1 MKESV
6 FYIKPKMGSAQSATT
21 IYNEFAATEDL
32 KKLVLEQLMSHKF
45 TVLTEIDAGLTSQES
60 TSRQLFLDDQTF
72 IKVEILISFASSA
85 GEEDDFES
93 IEFNFLVSSL
103 MASFLK
109 MFENRIPDKGS
120 VIYPIRQDGVED
132 YTSMRVYF
140 YVPVA
145 FGVNIEESIRLAKEN
160 AAINILKNYR
170 NLEEATVMEMTA
182 QIGSN
187 SFPSLDV
194 YFVDKQS
201 IGNVMSATSIIGDFR
216 HGVYGPFMRKTN
228 AILSSHQMIKRKNV
242 NDKHRRRQALNN
254 MLEYS

>member
-1 MKESV
+1 
-6 FYIKPKMGSAQSATT
+6 MGSAQSANAV
-21 IYNEFAATEDL
+21 YNDFAETEDV
-32 KKLVLEQLMSHKF
+32 KRLVLEKLMSHKF
-45 TVLTEIDAGLTSQES
+45 TVLTEIDAELTSQES
-60 TSRQLFLDDQTF
+60 TSRQLFLDETPPQTF
-72 IKVEILISFASSA
+72 IKVEILISFASST
-85 GEEDDFES
+85 GEEEDLES

-132 YTSMRVYF
+132 YTSMRAYF

-201 IGNVMSATSIIGDFR
+201 IGNVMSATSIIDDFR

-228 AILSSHQMIKRKNV
+228 AILRSHQMIKRKNV

>member
-1 MKESV
+1 
-6 FYIKPKMGSAQSATT
+6 MGSAQSATA
-21 IYNEFAATEDL
+21 IYNEFAETEDL
-32 KKLVLEQLMSHKF
+32 KKLVLEKLMSHKF
-45 TVLTEIDAGLTSQES
+45 TVLTEIDAGLASQES
-60 TSRQLFLDDQTF
+60 TSRQLFSGGQTS

-85 GEEDDFES
+85 EEEDLDES

-103 MASFLK
+103 MTSLQNPDVAPFLE
-109 MFENRIPDKGS
+109 MFENRIPKKGN
-120 VIYPIRQDGVED
+120 VIYPIRQAGVED
-132 YTSMRVYF
+132 YISMRAYF

-170 NLEEATVMEMTA
+170 ILEEVSVMEMTA

-194 YFVDKQS
+194 YFSDKQS
-201 IGNVMSATSIIGDFR
+201 IENVMSATSIIGDFKS
-216 HGVYGPFMRKTN
+216 GVYGPFMRQTN
-228 AILSSHQMIKRKNV
+228 AILRSHKMIGRRNV